1 MKWDGGSF
9 GLSWNLDEL
18 LVDVKFDDISAEAVF
33 FFCFCFIRLFIFS
46 SSRIVPY
53 VSIPRLHYGTYVV
66 RPKTDCTYTLSR
78 KGHER

>member
-33 FFCFCFIRLFIFS
+33 FFLLLFYSLIYF
-46 SSRIVPY
+46 
-53 VSIPRLHYGTYVV
+53 
-66 RPKTDCTYTLSR
+66 
-78 KGHER
+78 